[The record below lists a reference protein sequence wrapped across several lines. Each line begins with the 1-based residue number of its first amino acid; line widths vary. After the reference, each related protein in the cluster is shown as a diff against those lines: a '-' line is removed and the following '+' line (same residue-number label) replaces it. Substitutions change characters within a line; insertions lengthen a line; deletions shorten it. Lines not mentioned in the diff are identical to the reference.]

1 VGFAYDDAGGGGGGG
16 GGGGDSCGEGEDL
29 DPAALDSGA
38 SDLSDLSESSTSEA
52 RCATALRHQPPPFDS
67 CCSGSVWQSLIIYL
81 TRPLSRRTSSGS
93 DAELEAAGR
102 EFCIDRF
109 SAAMRRARRER
120 RAAEAA
126 AANGM
131 GMGMSMSAGGGPH
144 KIKSSRRARAK
155 EIRKLQSQGKF
166 DPESFWAAER
176 AKNKAVDAERG
187 LSSAGAGRAP
197 VPCYQRRSSPT
208 YDAYRRRSPTPERRP
223 RARPEA
229 ELPARRQY
237 ISTFDSAA
245 DAEADGDDARR
256 GRAQDLRDR
265 QSSPGASR

>member
-1 VGFAYDDAGGGGGGG
+1 MGFAYDDAGGGGGD
-16 GGGGDSCGEGEDL
+16 GGGGDSCGEGDDL

-38 SDLSDLSESSTSEA
+38 SDLSDLSESSSSDA
-52 RCATALRHQPPPFDS
+52 RCATALKRQPPPS
-67 CCSGSVWQSLIIYL
+67 NSRRTGSAWQSLSLNL
-81 TRPLSRRTSSGS
+81 TTRFPHRTCSGS

-126 AANGM
+126 ATNGM
-131 GMGMSMSAGGGPH
+131 GMGMGMSAGGGPL
-144 KIKSSRRARAK
+144 KTKSNRRARAK

-176 AKNKAVDAERG
+176 AKNKAADAERG
-187 LSSAGAGRAP
+187 KNSAGAGRAP

-237 ISTFDSAA
+237 ISTFDSTA
-245 DAEADGDDARR
+245 DAEADADDARR

-265 QSSPGASR
+265 RSSPGPSR